1 MSMGPKP
8 FRSLLE
14 EDNSEYYETMKLD
27 TYAGS
32 DPAHYATGLCCQLW
46 RKHSATSSAGAT
58 LRAADLFKLLHFC
71 GRKAYPLSI
80 MESSSKYGMTL
91 FSQVFMGILTLWV
104 SLMKQLYMKVGF
116 TSQVVATLNWSGSCD
131 GAKWWTLQNEE
142 AIKSHLI
149 PWWDVGGCCHRL
161 TFWLGLKL
169 LVMSD
174 SHLC

>member
-91 FSQVFMGILTLWV
+91 FSQVFMGHSNTIGV
-104 SLMKQLYMKVGF
+104 F
-116 TSQVVATLNWSGSCD
+116 NEATLYEGRVYFTGS
-131 GAKWWTLQNEE
+131 
-142 AIKSHLI
+142 SH
-149 PWWDVGGCCHRL
+149 P
-161 TFWLGLKL
+161 
-169 LVMSD
+169 
-174 SHLC
+174 